1 MNLSG
6 HTHTDTLHNTKMMKA
21 WKHQLFRQR
30 GNHSVKDP
38 PNGTH
43 FFLSIPCSCPPIRGN
58 WCKLMASRLQ
68 LRAGPLVS
76 QGWPSSPL
84 PHPWLPW
91 LQVLMPGHCVCA
103 PRAQCFKRKKRS
115 TPQEMTAF
123 IDLCSLLVCDASMPV
138 RSWKQ
143 QWICLSLH
151 TQAGSTY
158 EKPPTHKW

>member
-1 MNLSG
+1 MG
-6 HTHTDTLHNTKMMKA
+6 TLTLTLYTTQRW
-21 WKHQLFRQR
+21 WKHESTNFLD
-30 GNHSVKDP
+30 KE
-38 PNGTH
+38 GTTQSRILLMVPI